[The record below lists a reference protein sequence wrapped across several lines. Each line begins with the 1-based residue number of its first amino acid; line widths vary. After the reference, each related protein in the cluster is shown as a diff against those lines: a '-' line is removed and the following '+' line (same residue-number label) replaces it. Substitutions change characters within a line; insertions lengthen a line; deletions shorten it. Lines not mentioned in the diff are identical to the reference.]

1 MFFQVIWMFRG
12 LFVTIYKLLYQNEE
26 TTIKKQVDTEE
37 EVLR

>member
-12 LFVTIYKLLYQNEE
+12 LFVRIYNLLWQNEE
-26 TTIKKQVDTEE
+26 TTIKKQVGTEE